1 MLLKF
6 CYATTQNACLMAWM
20 FSTEMLLIISSEKQ
34 DDWHVIRFF
43 LPVSNSIKLNEV
55 GSFIKSTILHD
66 NVFEAFRS

>member
-6 CYATTQNACLMAWM
+6 CYATPQNAYLMAWM
-20 FSTEMLLIISSEKQ
+20 FSTEMLLIINSEKQ